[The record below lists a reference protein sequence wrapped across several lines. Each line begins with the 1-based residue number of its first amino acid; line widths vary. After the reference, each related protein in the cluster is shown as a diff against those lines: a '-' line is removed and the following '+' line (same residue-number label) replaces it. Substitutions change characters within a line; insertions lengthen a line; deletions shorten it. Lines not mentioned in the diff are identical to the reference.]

1 MIKPTPINQYIFC
14 LLRGSGDCV
23 KFPGVWTT
31 VGEKMGEDTVV
42 FCEAPSIGVVVG
54 AAAVAVSSE
63 AFGVN
68 VAVAVGAPKFVG
80 VGE

>member
-1 MIKPTPINQYIFC
+1 MIKPTPISQYIFC
-14 LLRGSGDCV
+14 LLRGSGDCMELT
-23 KFPGVWTT
+23 GIWTT
-31 VGEKMGEDTVV
+31 VGEKMGEDIVDS
-42 FCEAPSIGVVVG
+42 CEAPSIGVVVG